1 MPAVKRVHRLLLVTL
16 AVSAGLTVLFA
27 TVPALSFS
35 YRSPDA
41 YVVIETTS
49 TLVAVLVGF
58 LLYGR
63 LRDTARKSDLLLLV
77 ALGLVA
83 LTNLGRTVAPAFD
96 GANNEEI
103 WGPQSARLIAAAMLA
118 AAAVAPDA
126 PLVHPNR
133 RFAYVWLWSA
143 GVAATV
149 AIITLTS
156 TGLSTGIDPTFSPAD
171 AKHSL
176 FHDSGLLLAVEF
188 ACMLLFLI
196 AALGFARRAERT
208 DDQLFAWLAIGTG
221 LAAVARFNWIL
232 FPSVYSNW
240 LFIGDFFRLA
250 AYLAILIGGL
260 GEITRSQRAAAGAA
274 VLDERQ
280 RIARD
285 LHDRL
290 AQDLAFIS
298 REGMRLAEGDER
310 AAVLASSARDALRM
324 SREAINNLRSSDAPL
339 NVAIANLAEALV
351 GRHGVRLRME
361 LDKEAHAEAQT
372 RDDLL
377 CIVAESISNAV
388 RHGDPTEI
396 RIRLEAH
403 EPEGLALTIA
413 DDGHGFE
420 AQASWVSKNGF
431 GLESMRTRVERL
443 GGQFRLRSQLG
454 YGTTVEVALP

>member
-1 MPAVKRVHRLLLVTL
+1 M
-16 AVSAGLTVLFA
+16 
-27 TVPALSFS
+27 
-35 YRSPDA
+35 
-41 YVVIETTS
+41 
-49 TLVAVLVGF
+49 
-58 LLYGR
+58 
-63 LRDTARKSDLLLLV
+63 
-77 ALGLVA
+77 
-83 LTNLGRTVAPAFD
+83 
-96 GANNEEI
+96 
-103 WGPQSARLIAAAMLA
+103 
-118 AAAVAPDA
+118 
-126 PLVHPNR
+126 
-133 RFAYVWLWSA
+133 
-143 GVAATV
+143 
-149 AIITLTS
+149 
-156 TGLSTGIDPTFSPAD
+156 
-171 AKHSL
+171 
-176 FHDSGLLLAVEF
+176 
-188 ACMLLFLI
+188 
-196 AALGFARRAERT
+196 
-208 DDQLFAWLAIGTG
+208 
-221 LAAVARFNWIL
+221 
-232 FPSVYSNW
+232 
-240 LFIGDFFRLA
+240 
-250 AYLAILIGGL
+250 
-260 GEITRSQRAAAGAA
+260 
-274 VLDERQ
+274 
-280 RIARD
+280 
-285 LHDRL
+285 RL
-290 AQDLAFIS
+290 AQ
-298 REGMRLAEGDER
+298 GDER